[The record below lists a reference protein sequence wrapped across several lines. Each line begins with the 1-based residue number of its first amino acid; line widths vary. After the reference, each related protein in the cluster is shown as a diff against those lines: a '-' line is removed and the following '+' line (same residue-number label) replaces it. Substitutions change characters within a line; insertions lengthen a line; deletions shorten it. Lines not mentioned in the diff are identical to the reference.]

1 MILGVNKSTLGTA
14 PAFLPAPCSLSSNRI
29 VAEIEVSHRSGSRA
43 LPRTPATTRIRKDL
57 RIQRVHPRLLGTNT
71 NLSSHDIVRPLALYY
86 TVTSRAAP
94 RSSAPVTSR
103 AIDIFI
109 LKRPVKRASQISCIC
124 VKVACAKDQVIF
136 V

>member
-14 PAFLPAPCSLSSNRI
+14 PAVLPAPCSLSSNRI

-71 NLSSHDIVRPLALYY
+71 NLSSLRHGIVRPLALYY
-86 TVTSRAAP
+86 TVTSSAAP
-94 RSSAPVTSR
+94 RSSAPVTTR
-103 AIDIFI
+103 AAP
-109 LKRPVKRASQISCIC
+109 RSSAPEV
-124 VKVACAKDQVIF
+124 QVIF